1 VVNFAEFIR
10 EAGREIFEVIIQEFP
25 G

>member
-1 VVNFAEFIR
+1 VINFAEFIR
-10 EAGREIFEVIIQEFP
+10 EAGREIFEVIIREFL